1 MKKVITEASTDG
13 PARSPAWV
21 SCVWVLCVAP
31 CVTQCAGEMQE
42 EKEEGDMKLNCI
54 FACSD

>member
-1 MKKVITEASTDG
+1 MKKVITEALDAWPCAVSCVG
-13 PARSPAWV
+13 LLRGSPAW
-21 SCVWVLCVAP
+21 AP

>member
-1 MKKVITEASTDG
+1 MKKVITEALDAWSCVG
-13 PARSPAWV
+13 PLRGSPAWV
-21 SCVWVLCVAP
+21 PCVAP